1 MTEALRAR
9 PTARAERHLRAVE
22 TPLEAWIAPRPRL
35 FARLDEATAASRL
48 VVVTA
53 AAGTGKTA
61 LLSSWTRS
69 LGPWT
74 RVSRI
79 ASTRPSEL
87 ASLADEIS
95 AQLPPAGSDRPAA
108 TPWPAGTYPNQSTVA
123 VEGRSE
129 LSVRRWIVV
138 LDGPGWPMEA
148 TNTALERFLRTTASE
163 VGVVLAGTDWPWL
176 DLGRLGV
183 AGQSLPIT
191 TDDLEMD
198 VDEIA
203 EVLVRH
209 QVDPTDA
216 IVEAV
221 AQRTEGWACGVRL
234 AAQLLHGCASVAAAL
249 DETDRA
255 IEDYLDTSILPGLSG
270 SALELLTCT
279 SLVDHVE
286 PGLADAVAGPGAPL
300 GAEDLG
306 SCRGFVQVRTDGSFR
321 SHPLLRRLLLR
332 RLRRDPARAIAA
344 SRQVAGWTAAQ
355 GETTAAIEM
364 AARAGD
370 WEWAARTM
378 VESLVVPRLLTS
390 GARDLLEQPEAA
402 DALGAAEPL
411 LLAAAALD
419 RCLPDVAT
427 QVLLDAAGTEPTEDP
442 TVAYRL
448 SDALVRLVSARW
460 RADRLDGVEQ
470 DRRLTRL
477 VPQLS
482 LAQRAATPELIPLI
496 QSSIGVFDLWAGAP
510 ERARTA
516 FERGARAFGQREA
529 PGSDSAARIASTA
542 CLGQLAWLEALG
554 GELNRSLQHAGN
566 VLTARP
572 ADSRETGVVH
582 AQLATVCAH
591 AARGE
596 LEQAT
601 QRFDSV
607 VARAGSIDG
616 EIEPAVVT
624 AIQLTAAR
632 LATVVG
638 DLGGVP
644 RPNLSGATSGWFGD
658 QLCLARVESELNA
671 SQPTQALRLLRDC
684 GLSGAEAQVLRARA
698 LIVSGDP
705 SAAGAVL
712 RTRPIERLGVLTQ
725 IQLELVQAW
734 FAHAHGDR
742 RHQRAL
748 IDRALRTAGRE
759 ELRTPI
765 GWAKSWLQAAIASDR
780 ELLRRHGSFLAS
792 IRATRPYARRDDLPS
807 GIAPPPPTGTLTK
820 RELDILQRLGSLS
833 TNEEIAAE
841 LFLST
846 NTVKTHLKSL
856 FRKLEVAR
864 RSEAFRRGRALG
876 LC

>member
-1 MTEALRAR
+1 
-9 PTARAERHLRAVE
+9 
-22 TPLEAWIAPRPRL
+22 L
-35 FARLDEATAASRL
+35 FARLDESTAASRL
-48 VVVTA
+48 VVLTA
-53 AAGTGKTA
+53 AAGSGKTA
-61 LLSSWTRS
+61 LLSSWTAS
-69 LGPWT
+69 LGGDT
-74 RVSRI
+74 HVRRI
-79 ASTRPSEL
+79 APTQPFDL
-87 ASLADEIS
+87 ALLADEILL
-95 AQLPPAGSDRPAA
+95 QMPPADALETWSQETR
-108 TPWPAGTYPNQSTVA
+108 
-123 VEGRSE
+123 
-129 LSVRRWIVV
+129 RRWIVV
-138 LDGPGWPMEA
+138 LDGGPCWPVEA
-148 TNTALERFLRTTASE
+148 MNDALDRFLRVTGSE
-163 VGVVLAGTDWPWL
+163 VGVVLAGTEWPTL

-191 TDDLEMD
+191 TADLTMD
-198 VDEIA
+198 LDEIA
-203 EVLVRH
+203 EVLIRH

-216 IVEAV
+216 IVRAV
-221 AQRTEGWACGVRL
+221 AGRTEGWACGVRI
-234 AAQLLHGCASVAAAL
+234 AAQLLNGSASVTATL
-249 DETDRA
+249 EETDRA
-255 IEDYLDTSILPGLSG
+255 IEDYLITSIIPGLSASG
-270 SALELLTCT
+270 LELLTRT
-279 SLVDHVE
+279 SLVDAVDPE
-286 PGLADAVAGPGAPL
+286 LADAVAGADAAL
-300 GAEDLG
+300 GIEDIRG
-306 SCRGFVQVRTDGSFR
+306 CRGFVQVRADGSFR

-332 RLRRDPARAIAA
+332 RLRRDPSLVLAA
-344 SRQVAGWTAAQ
+344 SRQVAGWTSAH
-355 GETTAAIEM
+355 GGTAAAIQI

-378 VESLVVPRLLTS
+378 VESLAVPRLLTS
-390 GARDLLEQPEAA
+390 GAEDLREHPEAA

-411 LLAAAALD
+411 LLAAAALQ
-419 RCLPDVAT
+419 RCLPDVAAE
-427 QVLLDAAGTEPTEDP
+427 VLLDAARAEPTEDP
-442 TVAYRL
+442 TVAYQL

-460 RADRLDGVEQ
+460 HADRLGGLEQ

-496 QSSIGVFDLWAGAP
+496 QSSAGVFELWSGAP

-516 FERGARAFGQREA
+516 FERGARAFGQREE
-529 PGSDSAARIASTA
+529 PGTDSATKIASTA

-554 GELNRSLQHAGN
+554 GELNRSVQHAGD

-572 ADSRETGVVH
+572 ADGRETGVVH

-607 VARAGSIDG
+607 VARSGSIEG
-616 EIEPAVVT
+616 EIEPAVAT

-638 DLGGVP
+638 DVGGVSGSI
-644 RPNLSGATSGWFGD
+644 LSDATSGWFGE
-658 QLCLARVESELNA
+658 QLWLARIEAELNA
-671 SQPTQALRLLRDC
+671 SQPTQALRLLRES

-698 LIVSGDP
+698 LIVLGDP
-705 SAAGAVL
+705 TAAGAVL

-734 FAHAHGDR
+734 LAHGRGDR
-742 RHQRAL
+742 RHQRSL

-765 GWAKSWLQAAIASDR
+765 AWAKSWLQAAIASDR

-792 IRATRPYARRDDLPS
+792 IRATRPYARREDLPS
-807 GIAPPPPTGTLTK
+807 GIIPTPPTGALTK